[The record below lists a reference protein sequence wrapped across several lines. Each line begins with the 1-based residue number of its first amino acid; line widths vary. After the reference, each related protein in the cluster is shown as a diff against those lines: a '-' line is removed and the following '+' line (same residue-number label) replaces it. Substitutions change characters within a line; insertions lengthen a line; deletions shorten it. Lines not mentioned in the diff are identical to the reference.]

1 MLGMVSRLQY
11 HSSPALEAAILRV
24 QSIAAA
30 HGLDSH
36 EVALRWV
43 QHHSV
48 LKPEFGDAMI
58 ITSSSP
64 AQLEKTM
71 QSLALGPLPKE
82 VADTVAGIWEIVTDT
97 APDYSPFL
105 EGGLFDK
112 MMASQK

>member
-1 MLGMVSRLQY
+1 MFSRLQY
-11 HSSPALEAAILRV
+11 HSSPALESAISRV
-24 QSIAAA
+24 QSIAAV

-48 LKPEFGDAMI
+48 LKPEFGDAMVVA
-58 ITSSSP
+58 SSSV

-82 VADTVAGIWEIVTDT
+82 VVDTVEGIWESVMDT

-105 EGGLFDK
+105 EGGLIDK
-112 MMASQK
+112 MMASQQ